1 MDFHYQ
7 KMIDEFEMKIHLI
20 LQNNEDLK
28 QKNQFL
34 EAEIERQKA
43 ELVEVRNS
51 LSELKNQYDKL
62 KMAKALS
69 LSDDEK
75 KKAHRQLSLLVRN
88 VNACIKLINNNE

>member
-62 KMAKALS
+62 KMAKVLS